1 MVKAGGTPWS
11 AAPAAVAARDLN
23 SVKAACQ
30 EQLRDSDNT
39 QAARLVLAERRGDF
53 VTLLYHSDT
62 PDISAA
68 CVARNPQGT
77 TDVTDVD
84 TSVGGS
90 NGPALKAPG
99 RGYTQGAIA
108 QFGSPQTASI
118 TDGAVGQDVQ
128 GVTIHAGS
136 LTVTATVHNG
146 RYVAWWPGAAFGKG
160 TSLPEGD
167 GGPAPMLTYDLTLTD
182 GTTIWNVQPTRS
194 S

>member
-1 MVKAGGTPWS
+1 M
-11 AAPAAVAARDLN
+11 
-23 SVKAACQ
+23 
-30 EQLRDSDNT
+30 
-39 QAARLVLAERRGDF
+39 LAERRGDF

-90 NGPALKAPG
+90 NGSALTTPP

-136 LTVTATVHNG
+136 RTVTAIVHNG
-146 RYVAWWPGAAFGKG
+146 RYVAWWPGPALAKG
-160 TSLPEGD
+160 ASQPDGE
-167 GGPAPMLTYDLTLTD
+167 GGPAPILTYDRTLTD
-182 GTTIWNVQPTRS
+182 GTTIRSVQPTLPSCREGQLGLRPDAYA
-194 S
+194 